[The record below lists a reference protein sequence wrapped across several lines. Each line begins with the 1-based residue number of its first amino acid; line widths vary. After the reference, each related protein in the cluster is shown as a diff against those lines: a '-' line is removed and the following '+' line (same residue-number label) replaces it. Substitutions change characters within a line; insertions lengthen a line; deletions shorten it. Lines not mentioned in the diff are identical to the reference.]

1 MSLRRKSCD
10 ACFKGRRKCDL
21 GFPTCA
27 TCRKTRKTC
36 HYAYPPIHQARSAE
50 DSPTVQTVSGATATP
65 SIFMSSISM
74 TELLTAID
82 NSTPDSLFETGAFA
96 AFFGH
101 NTHLSEDGTTSSLGQ
116 SVSDILH
123 SSALPA
129 VESTSPSIHI
139 YLGSLGE
146 VQPIESSMP
155 AWQWVIDELKSYPRE
170 FTQRTETIFLH
181 RELYRGSLPQAIR
194 AAYGVSSNHC
204 LASENNQE
212 MLFRVIDAEVLELL
226 KPSDSTELLDEL
238 ARLQAFVFY
247 QTVRFFHGGLEQRSM
262 AEQQQSLV
270 MTTALKLLSRSQ
282 TEIGDSEAGNWRTWI
297 LAECIRRTVIVV
309 YFLYGINSVFR
320 DGICVGLHTLVKLPL
335 STTISSWDSEN
346 NHLHHGKGTTIPY
359 ETFLSHWLASTP
371 RKLDPFEKLLLV
383 PCQGLDTVELYD
395 LAG

>member
-1 MSLRRKSCD
+1 
-10 ACFKGRRKCDL
+10 
-21 GFPTCA
+21 
-27 TCRKTRKTC
+27 
-36 HYAYPPIHQARSAE
+36 
-50 DSPTVQTVSGATATP
+50 
-65 SIFMSSISM
+65 M

-82 NSTPDSLFETGAFA
+82 NSTPDPLFETGAFA
-96 AFFGH
+96 EFFGH
-101 NTHLSEDGTTSSLGQ
+101 NAQLSEDGTISSLGQ
-116 SVSDILH
+116 SIFGH
-123 SSALPA
+123 SQSSVLPPDTP
-129 VESTSPSIHI
+129 TSPSIHI

-170 FTQRTETIFLH
+170 FAQRTETIFLH

-204 LASENNQE
+204 LTPESNQE

-226 KPSDSTELLDEL
+226 QPPDGTELLDEL

-247 QTVRFFHGGLEQRSM
+247 QTVRFFHGGLKQRLM
-262 AEQQQSLV
+262 AEQQQTLV
-270 MTTALKLLSRSQ
+270 MTMALKLLSRSQ
-282 TEIGDSEAGNWRTWI
+282 AELGDNEAGNWRTWV
-297 LAECIRRTVIVV
+297 LAECIRRTAIVV

-346 NHLHHGKGTTIPY
+346 NHLHHGYGTTIPY

-371 RKLDPFEKLLLV
+371 RKLDAFEKLLLV